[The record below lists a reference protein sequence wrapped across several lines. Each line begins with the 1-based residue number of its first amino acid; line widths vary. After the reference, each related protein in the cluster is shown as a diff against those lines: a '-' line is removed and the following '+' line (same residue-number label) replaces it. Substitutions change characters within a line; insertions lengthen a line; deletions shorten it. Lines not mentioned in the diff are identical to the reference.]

1 MYFPSSS
8 YSYSSSLPSCL
19 IKISPPFLSSPFLPS
34 PSPICGTIFTSHAF
48 EKCPLNILSAHIFL
62 EKNIKTVESSA
73 FSASSCVST
82 TIGIKHAVGALEAV
96 EAVAAFLFCACA
108 EGRRPLQRRN
118 ILLSKTCLRRE
129 YDVSHEDKE
138 RRKRRNISIRVLQ
151 DRREKGRF

>member
-1 MYFPSSS
+1 M
-8 YSYSSSLPSCL
+8 
-19 IKISPPFLSSPFLPS
+19 
-34 PSPICGTIFTSHAF
+34 
-48 EKCPLNILSAHIFL
+48 
-62 EKNIKTVESSA
+62 
-73 FSASSCVST
+73 ST

-138 RRKRRNISIRVLQ
+138 RRKRRNISIRVVAGG
-151 DRREKGRF
+151 EKKDIFEIYSFFTNSPKKSESRSGFGQNLGSSVVEKVRIVA